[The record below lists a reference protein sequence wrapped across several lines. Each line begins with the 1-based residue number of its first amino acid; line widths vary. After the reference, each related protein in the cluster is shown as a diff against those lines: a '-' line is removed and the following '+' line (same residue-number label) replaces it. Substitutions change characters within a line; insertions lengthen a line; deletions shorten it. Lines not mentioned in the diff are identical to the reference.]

1 MIAAFALVSVALAL
15 AWRGHLVLANADW
28 TVRLPRLGVIAWQA
42 VSWSALFSVVLA
54 GIALALPTLPFGTTD
69 NGAAFLGVCAFL
81 VREHYDSPG
90 GFLVAVFGAG
100 IALAVTARALSCL
113 VSSLWNVGRIRAR
126 QRTAIS
132 LIARVDAATGVML
145 IDDPRPA
152 VYCMPGRVPVVV
164 MTSGAAQS
172 LTGSQLATVLAHE
185 RAHLEG
191 RHDMALVGSGAL
203 QRAFPFVP
211 LFGHADKHV
220 AALLE
225 MRADDRALQA
235 GDRMTL
241 ATALVRLAQGT
252 TPMGA
257 LGAGGETALVRVR
270 RLVTPPAQ
278 VTRVRRGLIVAAIS
292 AVLATPLLIAAAP
305 AAEAVLLDYCPVW
318 MHGPGPSSASQ
329 S

>member
-1 MIAAFALVSVALAL
+1 MIAALGLLLVAFAL
-15 AWRGHLVLANADW
+15 AWRGHGVLAGADW
-28 TVRLPRLGVIAWQA
+28 TLRLPRLGVMAWQA

-54 GIALALPTLPFGTTD
+54 GIVLALPTLPFGATD
-69 NGAAFLGVCAFL
+69 SGAFLGVCAFL

-90 GFLVAVFGAG
+90 GLLATTFGAG
-100 IALAVTARALSCL
+100 VALAVTARALWCL
-113 VSSLWNVGRIRAR
+113 GSSLWDVGRIRAR

-164 MTSGAAQS
+164 MTSGAAHK
-172 LTGSQLATVLAHE
+172 LTESQLATVLAHE

-191 RHDMALVGSGAL
+191 HHDVALVGSGAL
-203 QRAFPFVP
+203 RRAFPFVP
-211 LFGHADKHV
+211 LFRHADKHV

-241 ATALVRLAQGT
+241 ATALVRLSEAS
-252 TPMGA
+252 TPLGA
-257 LGAGGETALVRVR
+257 LGAGGGSALARVR
-270 RLVTPPAQ
+270 RLVAPPAH
-278 VTRVRRGLIVAAIS
+278 VTRIRRGLIMSAIS

-318 MHGPGPSSASQ
+318 MHGPAFSESHI
-329 S
+329 